1 MHNEDERWKLPKF
14 ADGSLAN
21 PISPWLPRLI
31 MSSGA
36 GLAPHG
42 VSGGLNDAP
51 GVTKVPATGLSED
64 TMKRVRSNITG
75 PIDTTRSDNSN
86 WANAITSGMG
96 ILGGLSQI
104 LQAKNEPLNRP
115 DTYAP
120 NQYER
125 QALDIY
131 GWLNP
136 ATNRAVQAAAATEA
150 RNRYNINR
158 MGGLSGA
165 QKYLAAV

>member
-1 MHNEDERWKLPKF
+1 LYNEDERWKLPKF

-42 VSGGLNDAP
+42 ISGGLNNAP
-51 GVTKVPATGLSED
+51 NVTKVPATGLSED

-75 PIDTTRSDNSN
+75 PIDTTNPDNSN

-96 ILGGLSQI
+96 LLGGLS
-104 LQAKNEPLNRP
+104 
-115 DTYAP
+115 
-120 NQYER
+120 
-125 QALDIY
+125 
-131 GWLNP
+131 
-136 ATNRAVQAAAATEA
+136 
-150 RNRYNINR
+150 
-158 MGGLSGA
+158 
-165 QKYLAAV
+165 

>member
-42 VSGGLNDAP
+42 VSGGLNNAP
-51 GVTKVPATGLSED
+51 DVTKVPATGLSED

-86 WANAITSGMG
+86 WANAITSGVG
-96 ILGGLSQI
+96 VLGGLSQI
-104 LQAKNEPLNRP
+104 LQAKNESLNRP
-115 DTYAP
+115 
-120 NQYER
+120 N
-125 QALDIY
+125 I
-131 GWLNP
+131 
-136 ATNRAVQAAAATEA
+136 EA
-150 RNRYNINR
+150 
-158 MGGLSGA
+158 
-165 QKYLAAV
+165 